1 MENYRMSSVT
11 LDWDDRDNIGIQGL
25 YAPDAAVLQPFH
37 PAPSGLSAASSI
49 SRAEDS
55 PTPLRHRPQLEPP
68 KQHYMLGLL
77 DLHRGVEEVASKEL
91 VLFKTQ
97 SEQDLA
103 EIERLEKEKNEA
115 LRKNAEETA
124 SRTPWSIL
132 GQVSQYLASGASI
145 AVGASMGGLGSLLVV
160 SGVAGLGNRV
170 IRDTIGWQSVA
181 GWVSKS
187 VENQKQLVQ
196 RIEMGFLFVEL
207 GTGLAGGLG
216 ACVTGSYSA
225 LANVSRLNN
234 ARKMVGVI
242 QTTSSFMNTTSK
254 LGQDCVNKRLSDLQ
268 VHIRFLDVKAEEIRM
283 QMSREASS
291 ARNTIDMAQS
301 VGQEMHKAIAASE
314 IHDL

>member
-1 MENYRMSSVT
+1 MSSVA
-11 LDWDDRDNIGIQGL
+11 LDWDDRDDIGIQSL
-25 YAPDAAVLQPFH
+25 CAPHVAALQPFN
-37 PAPSGLSAASSI
+37 PIPSGLSAASSI
-49 SRAEDS
+49 SRAEES
-55 PTPLRHRPQLEPP
+55 PSPLRHRPKLEPP

-77 DLHRGVEEVASKEL
+77 DLHTKVEGAASKEL

-97 SEQDLA
+97 SQQDLA
-103 EIERLEKEKNEA
+103 AIEKLEKEKNEA

-124 SRTPWSIL
+124 SRTPWSVL

-145 AVGASMGGLGSLLVV
+145 VVGASMGGVGSLLVV

-170 IRDTIGWQSVA
+170 IKDTVGWQSVA
-181 GWVSKS
+181 SWFSKS

-196 RIEMGFLFVEL
+196 RIEMGFLVVEL

-225 LANVSRLNN
+225 LANTSRLNN
-234 ARKMVGVI
+234 ARKMVGMI
-242 QTTSSFMNTTSK
+242 QTTSSFMNSTSK
-254 LGQDCVNKRLSDLQ
+254 LGQDMVNKRISDLQ
-268 VHIRFLDVKAEEIRM
+268 THMRRLDVHAEEIRM

-291 ARNTIDMAQS
+291 ARNMIEMAES
-301 VGQEMHKAIAASE
+301 VGKEMHKAIAASE